1 LRGNSICRIEIDGI
15 IGDATCN
22 SVFGLRFKSR
32 RPMVILT
39 TKSLAQ
45 GARVGSR
52 LIASLRKIPGI
63 EVTLRYVE
71 HSWFNPIATKLI
83 THADDADL
91 SSALDLYK
99 RRIPD
104 DQRFESADIIGW
116 ISEDLVARR
125 NLSPG
130 APTDWFVV
138 AIYKR
143 RVCGFVLFH
152 FYPKA
157 HMAFFAYMVV
167 AQTPGIPVDLVSN
180 TLCARVV
187 LLLRRRRELRG
198 CKTIVMEVENPS
210 KQTSERMGD
219 ESLARVRRF
228 CSLAQM
234 RGFSLRAFDFDY
246 KQPKLSTDDP
256 EGSEHQLLLL
266 SAKMVPSL
274 EPSADQLSTEVAEL
288 VSFIYTSIYPEGY
301 SADPEETRL
310 YRRYCERLR
319 NQELARLPANIRT
332 LGLKQLVAQVR
343 RGKIS
348 PPRKG

>member
-1 LRGNSICRIEIDGI
+1 
-15 IGDATCN
+15 
-22 SVFGLRFKSR
+22 
-32 RPMVILT
+32 MVVLT
-39 TKSLAQ
+39 PKNLVQ
-45 GARVGSR
+45 GARVGAR
-52 LIASLRKIPGI
+52 LISSLRKIPGV
-63 EVTLRYVE
+63 EVTLRYLE
-71 HSWFNPIATKLI
+71 HSWFNPVATKLI

-104 DQRFESADIIGW
+104 DQRFEPADIIGW
-116 ISEDLVARR
+116 ISDDLVARR
-125 NLSPG
+125 HLSPG

-143 RVCGFVLFH
+143 RICGFVLFH
-152 FYPKA
+152 FYPKVR
-157 HMAFFAYMVV
+157 MAFFAYMVV
-167 AQTPGIPVDLVSN
+167 AHTPGIPVDIVSN

-198 CKTIVMEVENPS
+198 CKTIAMEVEDPR
-210 KQTSERMGD
+210 KQTSERMRD

-228 CSLAQM
+228 CTLAQM

-256 EGSEHQLLLL
+256 DGTEHQLLLL

-274 EPSADQLSTEVAEL
+274 EPSADQLRTDVAEM

-310 YRRYCERLR
+310 YRNYCERLR
-319 NQELARLPANIRT
+319 DQELAGLPANIRT

-348 PPRKG
+348 PLSKG